1 MRNNGKSQSPSS
13 SQSDKDDSILLIVIA
28 FSMTVGILL
37 PSFGIIFEPF
47 LLVWLGF
54 LLFLNLLKMD
64 PHQLT
69 FIIKKPLSIIIFT
82 IIKLIAL
89 PIILFTI
96 TNIIYPSLALSVLL
110 LSGISTGL
118 GAPFVINV
126 FEKRNRLPFVVGMII
141 LTSIVVPFIL
151 PSLVF
156 LLVDISKF
164 EIPVGNMVILL
175 AEALFLPLFAGWFTK
190 RKAPKLAKKLEEKSY
205 ILSIIFIS
213 FINFGIFAKY
223 SSYFSSQYSFVITM
237 TIAAFTLYI
246 IYGLI
251 GYLSAFFLEKEDKSF
266 RIAAF
271 VIMSYV
277 NNILVVVFASKF
289 FGSEIAALAAFYNIS
304 YYSMI
309 IPMKKIFLL
318 QLHLL
323 DRPGRR
329 KMYGSK

>member
-1 MRNNGKSQSPSS
+1 LRNNEKSQSPSS
-13 SQSDKDDSILLIVIA
+13 SPQSGKDDSILLIVIA
-28 FSMTVGILL
+28 FSIAIGILL

-47 LLVWLGF
+47 LLIWLGF

-64 PHQLT
+64 PQKLA
-69 FIIKKPLSIIIFT
+69 FIIKKPLSVIIF
-82 IIKLIAL
+82 IVIKLIGIPVLLYA
-89 PIILFTI
+89 I

-126 FEKRNRLPFVVGMII
+126 FEKSNRLPFVVGMII
-141 LTSIVVPFIL
+141 LTSIAVPFIL

-156 LLVDISKF
+156 LLVDVSKF
-164 EIPVGNMVILL
+164 EIPVDNMIILL

-205 ILSIIFIS
+205 ILSIILIS

-223 SSYFSSQYSFVITM
+223 SSYFFSQYSFVITM
-237 TIAAFTLYI
+237 TIVAFALYI

-251 GYLSAFFLEKEDKSF
+251 GYLTAFFLEKKDKSF

-309 IPMKKIFLL
+309 IPMKKIFYLKKK
-318 QLHLL
+318 
-323 DRPGRR
+323 R
-329 KMYGSK
+329 

>member
-1 MRNNGKSQSPSS
+1 MRYNEKSQS
-13 SQSDKDDSILLIVIA
+13 QSGKDDSILLIVIA
-28 FSMTVGILL
+28 FSIAIGILL

-64 PHQLT
+64 PQKLA
-69 FIIKKPLSIIIFT
+69 FIIKKPLSVIIF
-82 IIKLIAL
+82 IVIKLIAIPVL
-89 PIILFTI
+89 LYAI

-126 FEKRNRLPFVVGMII
+126 FEKSNRLPFVVGMII
-141 LTSIVVPFIL
+141 LTSIAVPFIL

-156 LLVDISKF
+156 LLVDVSKF
-164 EIPVGNMVILL
+164 EIPVENMMILL

-190 RKAPKLAKKLEEKSY
+190 RKAPKLAKKIEEKSF
-205 ILSIIFIS
+205 ILSLILIS

-223 SSYFSSQYSFVITM
+223 SDYFFSQYSFVISM
-237 TIAAFTLYI
+237 TVAAFALYI
-246 IYGLI
+246 IYGTI
-251 GYLSAFFLEKEDKSF
+251 GYLSAFFLEKRDKSF

-289 FGSEIAALAAFYNIS
+289 FGSEIAALAAFYNLS

-309 IPMKKIFLL
+309 IPMKKIFYLRSKS
-318 QLHLL
+318 Q
-323 DRPGRR
+323 DR
-329 KMYGSK
+329 

>member
-1 MRNNGKSQSPSS
+1 MRNNPKSQSPSPS
-13 SQSDKDDSILLIVIA
+13 PQLDKDDSILLIVIA
-28 FSMTVGILL
+28 FSMAIGILL

-64 PHQLT
+64 PQQLT

-82 IIKLIAL
+82 IIKLIAI
-89 PIILFTI
+89 PILLYAI
-96 TNIIYPSLALSVLL
+96 TNIVYPSLALSVLL

-126 FEKRNRLPFVVGMII
+126 FEKSNRLPFVVGMII
-141 LTSIVVPFIL
+141 LTSIIVPFIL

-156 LLVDISKF
+156 LLVDVSKF
-164 EIPVGNMVILL
+164 EIPVENMMILL

-190 RKAPKLAKKLEEKSY
+190 RKASKLAKKIEEKSFLLSM
-205 ILSIIFIS
+205 ILIS

-223 SSYFSSQYSFVITM
+223 SNYFFSQYSFVITM
-237 TIAAFTLYI
+237 TVAAFALYFV
-246 IYGLI
+246 YGLI
-251 GYLSAFFLEKEDKSF
+251 GYVSAFLLGKKDRSF

-277 NNILVVVFASKF
+277 NNILVVVFASEF
-289 FGSEIAALAAFYNIS
+289 FGSEIAALAVFYNLS
-304 YYSMI
+304 YYSLI
-309 IPMKKIFLL
+309 IPMKKIFYLKNERN
-318 QLHLL
+318 
-323 DRPGRR
+323 DR
-329 KMYGSK
+329 

>member
-1 MRNNGKSQSPSS
+1 MRNKEKSQSPSS
-13 SQSDKDDSILLIVIA
+13 HYQSNNDDSILLIVIA
-28 FSMTVGILL
+28 FSIAIGILL

-64 PHQLT
+64 PQKLG
-69 FIIKKPLSIIIFT
+69 FIIKKPLSVIIF
-82 IIKLIAL
+82 IVIKLIAIPVL
-89 PIILFTI
+89 LYAI

-126 FEKRNRLPFVVGMII
+126 FEKSNRLPFVVGMII
-141 LTSIVVPFIL
+141 LTSIAVPFIL

-156 LLVDISKF
+156 LLVDVSKF
-164 EIPVGNMVILL
+164 EIPVENMMILL

-190 RKAPKLAKKLEEKSY
+190 RKAPNLAKKIEEKSF
-205 ILSIIFIS
+205 ILSLIMIS

-223 SSYFSSQYSFVITM
+223 SDYFFSQYSFVISM
-237 TIAAFTLYI
+237 TVAAFTLYF
-246 IYGLI
+246 IYGTI
-251 GYLSAFFLEKEDKSF
+251 GYLAAFFLEKKDKSF
-266 RIAAF
+266 GIAAF

-289 FGSEIAALAAFYNIS
+289 FGSEIAALAVFYNLS

-309 IPMKKIFLL
+309 IPMKKIFLFE
-318 QLHLL
+318 
-323 DRPGRR
+323 
-329 KMYGSK
+329 K

>member
-1 MRNNGKSQSPSS
+1 MRNNEKSQSPSS
-13 SQSDKDDSILLIVIA
+13 SPQSGKDDSILLIVIA
-28 FSMTVGILL
+28 FSIAIGILL

-47 LLVWLGF
+47 LLIWLGF

-64 PHQLT
+64 PQQLT

-82 IIKLIAL
+82 IIKLIAI
-89 PIILFTI
+89 PILLYVI
-96 TNIIYPSLALSVLL
+96 TNMIYPSLALSVLL

-126 FEKRNRLPFVVGMII
+126 FEKRNRLTFVFGMII
-141 LTSIVVPFIL
+141 LKSIIVTFIL

-156 LLVDISKF
+156 LLVDVSKF
-164 EIPVGNMVILL
+164 EIPVENMMILL

-190 RKAPKLAKKLEEKSY
+190 RKAPNMAKKIEEKSF
-205 ILSIIFIS
+205 ILSLILIS

-223 SSYFSSQYSFVITM
+223 SNYFFSQYSFVISM
-237 TIAAFTLYI
+237 TVAAFTLYF
-246 IYGLI
+246 IYGII
-251 GYLSAFFLEKEDKSF
+251 GYLSAFFLEKKDKSF
-266 RIAAF
+266 GIAAF

-289 FGSEIAALAAFYNIS
+289 FGSEIAALAAFYNLS

-309 IPMKKIFLL
+309 IPMKKIFLFE
-318 QLHLL
+318 
-323 DRPGRR
+323 
-329 KMYGSK
+329 K

>member
-1 MRNNGKSQSPSS
+1 MRNNEKSQSPSS
-13 SQSDKDDSILLIVIA
+13 SPQSGKDDSILLIVIA
-28 FSMTVGILL
+28 FSIAIGILL

-47 LLVWLGF
+47 LLIWLGF

-64 PHQLT
+64 PQKLA
-69 FIIKKPLSIIIFT
+69 FIIKKPLSVIIF
-82 IIKLIAL
+82 IVIKLIAIPVL
-89 PIILFTI
+89 LYAI

-126 FEKRNRLPFVVGMII
+126 FEKSNRLPFVVGMII
-141 LTSIVVPFIL
+141 LTSIAVPFIL

-156 LLVDISKF
+156 LLVDVSKF
-164 EIPVGNMVILL
+164 EIPVDNMIILL

-205 ILSIIFIS
+205 ILSIILIS

-223 SSYFSSQYSFVITM
+223 SSYFFSQYSFVITM
-237 TIAAFTLYI
+237 TIVAFALYI

-251 GYLSAFFLEKEDKSF
+251 GYLTAFFLEKKDKSF

-309 IPMKKIFLL
+309 IPMKKIFYLKKK
-318 QLHLL
+318 
-323 DRPGRR
+323 R
-329 KMYGSK
+329 

>member
-1 MRNNGKSQSPSS
+1 MRNNEKSQSPSS
-13 SQSDKDDSILLIVIA
+13 SPQSGKDDSILLIVIA
-28 FSMTVGILL
+28 FSMAIGILL

-64 PHQLT
+64 PQKLA
-69 FIIKKPLSIIIFT
+69 FIIKKPLLIIIFT
-82 IIKLIAL
+82 IIKLIAI
-89 PIILFTI
+89 PILLYAI

-126 FEKRNRLPFVVGMII
+126 FERSNRLPFVVGMII
-141 LTSIVVPFIL
+141 LTSIAVPFIL

-156 LLVDISKF
+156 LLVDVSKF
-164 EIPVGNMVILL
+164 EIPVENMIILL

-190 RKAPKLAKKLEEKSY
+190 RKAPNLAKKIEEKSF
-205 ILSIIFIS
+205 ILSLILIS

-223 SSYFSSQYSFVITM
+223 SDYFFSQYSFVISM
-237 TIAAFTLYI
+237 TVAAFTLYF
-246 IYGLI
+246 IYGII
-251 GYLSAFFLEKEDKSF
+251 GYISAFFLKKDRSF

-277 NNILVVVFASKF
+277 NNILVVVFASEF
-289 FGSEIAALAAFYNIS
+289 FGSEIAALAAFYNLS
-304 YYSMI
+304 YYSLI
-309 IPMKKIFLL
+309 IPMKKIFYLKNERN
-318 QLHLL
+318 
-323 DRPGRR
+323 DR
-329 KMYGSK
+329 

>member
-1 MRNNGKSQSPSS
+1 MPNNQKSQSSS
-13 SQSDKDDSILLIVIA
+13 SQSGGKDDSILLIVIA
-28 FSMTVGILL
+28 FSMAIGIFL

-47 LLVWLGF
+47 LLIWLGF
-54 LLFLNLLKMD
+54 LLFLNLIRMD
-64 PHQLT
+64 PQQLA
-69 FIIKKPLSIIIFT
+69 FIIKKPLLVIIFT
-82 IIKLIAL
+82 IIKLIAI
-89 PIILFTI
+89 PIILYAV

-126 FEKRNRLPFVVGMII
+126 FEKSNNRLPFVVGMII
-141 LTSIVVPFIL
+141 LTSIAVPFIL

-156 LLVDISKF
+156 LLVDVSKF
-164 EIPVGNMVILL
+164 EIPIANMMILL

-190 RKAPKLAKKLEEKSY
+190 RKAPKLAKKIEEKSF
-205 ILSIIFIS
+205 ILSLILIS

-223 SSYFSSQYSFVITM
+223 SNYFFSQYSFVITM
-237 TIAAFTLYI
+237 SIAAFALYI

-251 GYLSAFFLEKEDKSF
+251 GYVSAFLFDKKDKSF

-277 NNILVVVFASKF
+277 NNILIVVFASKF
-289 FGSEIAALAAFYNIS
+289 FGNEVAALAAFYNLS

-309 IPMKKIFLL
+309 IPMKKIFYLKKKIY
-318 QLHLL
+318 
-323 DRPGRR
+323 D
-329 KMYGSK
+329 

>member
-1 MRNNGKSQSPSS
+1 MRNNQKSQSPSS
-13 SQSDKDDSILLIVIA
+13 SPQSDKDDSILLLVIA
-28 FSMTVGILL
+28 FSIAIGILL

-64 PHQLT
+64 PQQLG
-69 FIIKKPLSIIIFT
+69 FIIKKPLSIIIF
-82 IIKLIAL
+82 IVIKLIAI
-89 PIILFTI
+89 PILLYAI
-96 TNIIYPSLALSVLL
+96 TNIVYPSLALSVLL

-126 FEKRNRLPFVVGMII
+126 FEKSNRLPFVVGMII
-141 LTSIVVPFIL
+141 LTSIAVPFIL

-156 LLVDISKF
+156 LLVDVSKF
-164 EIPVGNMVILL
+164 EIPVENMMILL

-190 RKAPKLAKKLEEKSY
+190 RKASKLAKKIEEKSFLLSM
-205 ILSIIFIS
+205 ILIS

-223 SSYFSSQYSFVITM
+223 SNYFFSQYSFVITM
-237 TIAAFTLYI
+237 TVAAFALYFV
-246 IYGLI
+246 YGLI
-251 GYLSAFFLEKEDKSF
+251 GYVSAFLLGKKDRSF

-289 FGSEIAALAAFYNIS
+289 FGSEIAALAAFYNLS
-304 YYSMI
+304 YYSLI
-309 IPMKKIFLL
+309 IPMKKIFYLKNERN
-318 QLHLL
+318 
-323 DRPGRR
+323 DR
-329 KMYGSK
+329 

>member
-1 MRNNGKSQSPSS
+1 MRNKKKSQSPSS
-13 SQSDKDDSILLIVIA
+13 HYQSNNDSILLIVIA
-28 FSMTVGILL
+28 FSIAIGILL

-64 PHQLT
+64 PQKLA
-69 FIIKKPLSIIIFT
+69 FIIKKPLSVIIF
-82 IIKLIAL
+82 IVIKLIAIPVL
-89 PIILFTI
+89 LYAI

-126 FEKRNRLPFVVGMII
+126 FEKSNRLPFVVGMII
-141 LTSIVVPFIL
+141 LTSIAVPFIL

-156 LLVDISKF
+156 LLVDVSKF
-164 EIPVGNMVILL
+164 EIPVENMMILL

-190 RKAPKLAKKLEEKSY
+190 RKAPNLAKKIEEKSF
-205 ILSIIFIS
+205 ILSLILIS

-223 SSYFSSQYSFVITM
+223 SDYFFSQYSFVISM
-237 TIAAFTLYI
+237 TVAAFTLYF
-246 IYGLI
+246 IYGTI
-251 GYLSAFFLEKEDKSF
+251 GYLSAFFLEKKDKSF
-266 RIAAF
+266 GIAAF

-289 FGSEIAALAAFYNIS
+289 FGSEIAALAAFYNLS

-309 IPMKKIFLL
+309 IPMKKIFLFE
-318 QLHLL
+318 
-323 DRPGRR
+323 
-329 KMYGSK
+329 K